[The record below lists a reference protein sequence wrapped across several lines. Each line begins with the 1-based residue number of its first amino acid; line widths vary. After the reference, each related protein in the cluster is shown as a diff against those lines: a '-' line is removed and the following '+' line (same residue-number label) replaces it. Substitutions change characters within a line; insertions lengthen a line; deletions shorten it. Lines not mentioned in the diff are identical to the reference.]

1 MQLCIFQEF
10 SDVSTEAKNTEYPQ
24 PVIIIRG
31 QAKTPKDGYQVVKNR
46 IMSRIDLT
54 DVPIILFASYHIFNL
69 QHCTGCTNVFLFLEV
84 LFLNAPP
91 VKRSKLRN
99 FLNSLEHRVMME
111 TDQLCSYQKIEV
123 KNWKMI

>member
-1 MQLCIFQEF
+1 MYFFQEF

-31 QAKTPKDGYQVVKNR
+31 QADGYLVVDNR

-54 DVPIILFASYHIFNL
+54 DVPIILFASYYIFNL
-69 QHCTGCTNVFLFLEV
+69 QHCTGCTNVFSFLEV

-99 FLNSLEHRVMME
+99 FLNSLEN
-111 TDQLCSYQKIEV
+111 IE
-123 KNWKMI
+123 